1 MKTPQEQA
9 IRKPYHHP
17 EVKDYGKISQITK
30 TGVGTTAQDSSRRI
44 DRT

>member
-9 IRKPYHHP
+9 IGRTYHRP

-30 TGVGTTAQDSSRRI
+30 TAVGTTAQDAARSLT
-44 DRT
+44 RT